1 MTNKMMI
8 AIDGPAS
15 AGKSTVAKILANELG
30 YIYCDTGAMYRALT
44 HEALQQKIDLEN
56 EEALIELLK
65 HSDISFEPSEMN
77 QKVFLNNEEVTEAI
91 RQPDVT
97 NSVSIVAAH
106 GQVRKELVKRQQ
118 KIADKGGVVMDGR
131 DIGTTVLPNAE
142 VKIFLIASVEERAER
157 RYKENKLNGI
167 HTPLELLKKE
177 ISDRD
182 YKDSHRASSP
192 LTRAEDAQLLDTTS
206 LNIQQVVGKIKE
218 VVQSKKS

>member
-1 MTNKMMI
+1 MV

-15 AGKSTVAKILANELG
+15 AGKSTVAKILASELG

-44 HEALQQKIDLEN
+44 YEAIQQTIDLEN
-56 EEALIELLK
+56 EEALLDLLK
-65 HSDISFEPSEMN
+65 ISTISFEPTETN
-77 QKVFLNNEEVTEAI
+77 QKVYVNNEEVTEAI

-97 NSVSIVAAH
+97 NSVSVVAAH

-131 DIGTTVLPNAE
+131 DIGTTVLPKAE
-142 VKIFLIASVEERAER
+142 VKIFLIASVKERAER
-157 RYKENKLNGI
+157 RYKENRLNGI
-167 HTPLELLKKE
+167 DTPLAILKKE

-192 LTRAEDAQLLDTTS
+192 LTKAEDAILLDTTN
-206 LNIQQVVGKIKE
+206 LDIQQVVGKIKE
-218 VVQSKKS
+218 FVVSKSVLG

>member
-1 MTNKMMI
+1 MI

-44 HEALQQKIDLEN
+44 YEALQQTIDLEN
-56 EEALIELLK
+56 EEALLDLLK
-65 HSDISFEPSEMN
+65 MSDISFEPTEKN
-77 QKVFLNNEEVTEAI
+77 QKVYVNNEEVTEAI

-106 GQVRKELVKRQQ
+106 GQIRKELVKRQQ

-142 VKIFLIASVEERAER
+142 VKIFLIASVDERAER

-167 HTPLELLKKE
+167 DTSLAILKKE

-182 YKDSHRASSP
+182 YKDSHRVSSP
-192 LTRAEDAQLLDTTS
+192 LTRAEDAILLDTTS
-206 LNIQQVVGKIKE
+206 LDIQQVVGADDE
-218 VVQSKKS
+218 